1 MSDDQV
7 LAASAGSDN
16 EVAGDRFEPE
26 LTAFTCIYCGSMAA
40 DTAGATRV
48 TYPANVKLFRFPC
61 TGKVDAEFILKAF
74 EQGADGVYVVAC
86 SIGNCHHIH
95 GNVRATKRV
104 AYARKLIEQVGLE
117 GERLGIYYMSGSQAQ
132 AYASAAIE
140 MTERVR
146 KLGPNPLRRPEMEG
160 SDQRECRPPD
170 VARGPGDLASPA
182 EGS

>member
-1 MSDDQV
+1 MSDDSSNDIV
-7 LAASAGSDN
+7 PAEGAGIL
-16 EVAGDRFEPE
+16 AGDGFEPQ

-104 AYARKLIEQVGLE
+104 TYARKLIEQVGLE

-132 AYASAAIE
+132 AFASAATE
-140 MTERVR
+140 MTERIR
-146 KLGPNPLRRPEMEG
+146 KLGPSPLRRPDSRG
-160 SDQRECRPPD
+160 SLVLP
-170 VARGPGDLASPA
+170 AS
-182 EGS
+182 GSPVGEP